1 VTKTRNLWLSI
12 GFVAVLV
19 LASVAGFATGYLK
32 PVLGLDLEGGV
43 SITLSAPEGTS
54 QQVMNRTLE
63 SIRNRVDAF
72 GVGEP
77 DIFVTGTS
85 IEVQIPGLANGT
97 IQRRSVDSTCL
108 IGRDDRNLGC
118 FASEAEADD
127 ALKAIES
134 RPEPTQYCL
143 VDGDGAQLQCLD
155 SQKEADAA
163 LKGVSVQEQTDQFCL
178 IGQTGQ
184 SFGCFDAQDAADQAR
199 STLRVETQRNFC
211 LIGEGNTSFGC
222 FGSKE
227 AADDE
232 LAAVGTEPV
241 AAKYCVI
248 SSAGQNLGCFL
259 TRDKAETRLQET
271 GQDRLIKLIG
281 TTARLEERQVT
292 GTIAPGDPQYEP
304 TALTCATVAERSQP
318 KCSFEAL
325 QDQPV
330 TYLGEGNVKYQ
341 LGPVEITGDAIR
353 KATPIFQS
361 ATQDNVNA
369 QPGWQVQFELT
380 GDGAQEFGEVTT
392 RLVGQQLAIILD
404 QRVISAPTIESAI
417 TNGSGV
423 ITGDFTEQEVK
434 DLATTLNAGALPVAL
449 TQQQLVTVS
458 PTLGEESLRQGLIA
472 GVVGLVGLALYLLFY
487 YRLLGIVAWVG
498 MSIWAILAIGL
509 IALAGRAFGYALTLA
524 GIAGLVISLG
534 VTADS
539 YIVFYERLKDE
550 VRSGKTPRSAVSPAF
565 KRAYK
570 TIVAADVVTGL
581 AAAGLYLTAVS
592 SVRGFALT
600 LGVSTLLDLLVVY
613 FFKRPTVFL
622 IARNPKLVS
631 LRGFGLRSGV
641 AADDDGALP
650 APVAGGS
657 E

>member
-1 VTKTRNLWLSI
+1 MTKTRGLWLSI
-12 GFVAVLV
+12 AFVGVLV
-19 LASVAGFATGYLK
+19 VVSLAGLLSGYLR

-43 SITLSAPEGTS
+43 ALTLSAPAGTS
-54 QQVMNRTLE
+54 RDVMNRTLE

-77 DIFVTGTS
+77 DIFVTGTN

-97 IQRRSVDSTCL
+97 IEQRPVDQSCLLGRESKNFGCYPSVAEAEAALEAIEVKPEPKQYCL
-108 IGRDDRNLGC
+108 TDAGGAQLQC
-118 FASEAEADD
+118 LASQKEADD
-127 ALKAIES
+127 ALKA
-134 RPEPTQYCL
+134 L
-143 VDGDGAQLQCLD
+143 
-155 SQKEADAA
+155 
-163 LKGVSVQEQTDQFCL
+163 SVERQTDQFCVL
-178 IGQTGQ
+178 GQTGQ
-184 SFGCFDAQDAADQAR
+184 SFGCYDAEAEANEARDAIA
-199 STLRVETQRNFC
+199 VETAQQFC
-211 LIGEGNTSFGC
+211 LIGADNVAFGC
-222 FGSKE
+222 FASE
-227 AADDE
+227 DQASAA
-232 LAAVGTEPV
+232 LAAVGPEPV
-241 AAKYCVI
+241 SAKSCVI
-248 SSAGQNLGCFL
+248 SSAGENLGCFL
-259 TRDKAETRLQET
+259 SRDQAQARLQET

-281 TTARLEERQVT
+281 TTARLEERQVL
-292 GTIAPGDPQYEP
+292 GTIPQGDPQYASTP
-304 TALTCATVAERSQP
+304 VTCGTVAERSQP

-325 QDQPV
+325 QDQQV
-330 TYLGEGNVKYQ
+330 VYLGEGNVKYR

-353 KATPIFQS
+353 RATAVFQTADQS
-361 ATQDNVNA
+361 NPGV

-380 GDGAQEFGEVTT
+380 GEGARTFADVTR

-423 ITGDFTEQEVK
+423 ITGQFTEQQVR
-434 DLATTLNAGALPVAL
+434 DLATTLNAGALPVNL

-458 PTLGEESLRQGLIA
+458 PTLGRESLRQGLVAGIA
-472 GVVGLVGLALYLLFY
+472 GLIALAIYLLLY
-487 YRLLGIVAWVG
+487 YRLLGIVAWFG
-498 MSIWAILAIGL
+498 MSIWAALAIGL

-539 YIVFYERLKDE
+539 YIVFFERLKDE
-550 VRSGKTPRSAVSPAF
+550 VRNGKTPRAAVAPAF
-565 KRAYK
+565 RRAYK
-570 TIVAADVVTGL
+570 TIVAADIVTIL

-600 LGVSTLLDLLVVY
+600 LGVATLLDLLVVY

-641 AADDDGALP
+641 AADDGPLP

>member
-19 LASVAGFATGYLK
+19 LASIAGFATGYLK

-77 DIFVTGTS
+77 DIFVTGTN

-97 IQRRSVDSTCL
+97 IQRRVVDSTCL
-108 IGRDDRNLGC
+108 IGKDDRNFGC
-118 FASEAEADD
+118 AASPAEAEA
-127 ALKAIES
+127 ALKAIEVK
-134 RPEPTQYCL
+134 PEPKQYCL
-143 VDGDGAQLQCLD
+143 MDASGAQLQCLD
-155 SQKEADAA
+155 TQKAADAA
-163 LKGVSVQEQTDQFCL
+163 VKAASVQKQADQFCL

-184 SFGCFDAQDAADQAR
+184 SFGCFADQAAADQAKAD
-199 STLRVETQRNFC
+199 LAVETQRNFC
-211 LIGEGNTSFGC
+211 LIGEGNTSYGC
-222 FGSKE
+222 FGSEE
-227 AADDE
+227 AADAE
-232 LAAVGTEPV
+232 LAAVEPQPV

-248 SSAGQNLGCFL
+248 SSADQNLGCFL

-292 GTIAPGDPQYEP
+292 GTIAPGDPQYESTP
-304 TALTCATVAERSQP
+304 VTCATVAEQSQP
-318 KCSFEAL
+318 KCGFEAL

-361 ATQDNVNA
+361 ATQSNPNA
-369 QPGWQVQFELT
+369 TPGWQVQFELT
-380 GDGAQEFGEVTT
+380 GDGTQEFGDVTT

-404 QRVISAPTIESAI
+404 QRVISAPTIQSAI

-458 PTLGEESLRQGLIA
+458 PTLGEESLHEGLVA
-472 GVVGLVGLALYLLFY
+472 GIVGLAALAVYLLLY
-487 YRLLGIVAWVG
+487 YRLLGVVAWVG
-498 MSIWAILAIGL
+498 MCIWAILAIAL
-509 IALAGRAFGYALTLA
+509 ISLAGRAFGYALTLA

-550 VRSGKTPRSAVSPAF
+550 VRSGKTPRSAVAPAF

-570 TIVAADVVTGL
+570 TIVAADIVTIL

-600 LGVSTLLDLLVVY
+600 LGVATLLDLFVVY

-641 AADDDGALP
+641 AADPDRAVP
-650 APVAGGS
+650 APVAGAS